1 MHIKKLHTKLIED
14 FGERKQDKCI
24 LEYYIVER
32 RIGEQYCE
40 LKSYGIQIKKI
51 SVFSGGRQSEE
62 SKLIGDI
69 FFDESDT
76 ENFVRKLVENKV
88 SPSEFKGVLDEFVAQ
103 TIAMRKSEVIA

>member
-1 MHIKKLHTKLIED
+1 MHIKKLHTKLVED
-14 FGERKQDKCI
+14 SGEYRQDKSI

-51 SVFSGGRQSEE
+51 SVFPGGRQSEE

-69 FFDESDT
+69 FFDETDT
-76 ENFVRKLVENKV
+76 ENFVCKLVENRV
-88 SPSEFKGVLDEFVAQ
+88 SPAEFKSVLDEFVTQ
-103 TIAMRKSEVIA
+103 TIAMRKREVIA